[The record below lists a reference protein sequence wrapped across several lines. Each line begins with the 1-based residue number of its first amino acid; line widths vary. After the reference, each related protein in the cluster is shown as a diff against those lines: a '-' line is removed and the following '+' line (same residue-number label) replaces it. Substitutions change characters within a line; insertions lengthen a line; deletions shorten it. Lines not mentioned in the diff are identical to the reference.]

1 MWGEIAA
8 GGGLAY
14 DLLLELDWL
23 RSLGKVYDL
32 KILIL
37 RFQGLVPG
45 TLREPLGGV
54 AIRSVF

>member
-14 DLLLELDWL
+14 DSLLELDWL

-32 KILIL
+32 KILIV
-37 RFQGLVPG
+37 RWKAGL
-45 TLREPLGGV
+45 L
-54 AIRSVF
+54 